1 MVEEGAASDQARQE
15 APLSVKVKLYYGL
28 PALSSAAMAIPVAIY
43 LPRFYSDE
51 LLTPLGSIAIAIALA
66 RVLDAVTD
74 PAIGWL
80 SDRTRTRWGRRRPW
94 VALAAPLVAVTYFAL
109 FSPPDWAVGGGA
121 VWLFACFSTYF
132 LFRTMVSVPYE
143 ALGAELSLDYRE
155 RSSLFGYQ
163 AWFAIGGLL
172 VGSVLPDFLQTT
184 LELPARTA
192 YRIMGTM
199 YATLFLALFSPALL
213 RLREREEF
221 SRPKPNPLLPGVR
234 RALRNRPF
242 RILLLS
248 SILFAIPAAIP
259 GIMTPYTEYV
269 IQPENPERWIM
280 FYLIGYFGAGFVC
293 LPLWIM
299 LAQRLGKLPT
309 FMIVVFVAASG
320 NLLYFFAGPGDEL
333 RVLGFNIYQGM
344 SSTAYGVL
352 IPAMSADVIDYDQ
365 LRTGKRR
372 EGQLQA
378 FWSIVPKLVAIP
390 SAAVPLAVLGAWGYV
405 PNQEQTHEVLFG
417 IRAIYALFPIV
428 PYLLAMVV
436 MLRYPINEHIHRA
449 IRDGITAHAA
459 GEHARDPVTGADASP
474 RIEGVGEDTSW
485 HLDHFSRRELERLST
500 QGPRAVRRYATVGV
514 ARSPPW

>member
-1 MVEEGAASDQARQE
+1 
-15 APLSVKVKLYYGL
+15 
-28 PALSSAAMAIPVAIY
+28 
-43 LPRFYSDE
+43 
-51 LLTPLGSIAIAIALA
+51 
-66 RVLDAVTD
+66 
-74 PAIGWL
+74 
-80 SDRTRTRWGRRRPW
+80 
-94 VALAAPLVAVTYFAL
+94 
-109 FSPPDWAVGGGA
+109 
-121 VWLFACFSTYF
+121 
-132 LFRTMVSVPYE
+132 
-143 ALGAELSLDYRE
+143 
-155 RSSLFGYQ
+155 
-163 AWFAIGGLL
+163 
-172 VGSVLPDFLQTT
+172 
-184 LELPARTA
+184 
-192 YRIMGTM
+192 
-199 YATLFLALFSPALL
+199 
-213 RLREREEF
+213 
-221 SRPKPNPLLPGVR
+221 
-234 RALRNRPF
+234 
-242 RILLLS
+242 
-248 SILFAIPAAIP
+248 
-259 GIMTPYTEYV
+259 
-269 IQPENPERWIM
+269 M

-390 SAAVPLAVLGAWGYV
+390 SAAVPPRSPGERGGTY
-405 PNQEQTHEVLFG
+405 QTRSRRHEVLFG

-459 GEHARDPVTGADASP
+459 GEHARDPVDRCRTPRPGSRASAKIPAGISTTSAGA
-474 RIEGVGEDTSW
+474 SW
-485 HLDHFSRRELERLST
+485 SGFRRR
-500 QGPRAVRRYATVGV
+500 GPGPCAGTPQWAW

>member
-1 MVEEGAASDQARQE
+1 MLQYV
-15 APLSVKVKLYYGL
+15 LSVPDHGL
-28 PALSSAAMAIPVAIY
+28 GALRGA
-43 LPRFYSDE
+43 R
-51 LLTPLGSIAIAIALA
+51 GGAIA
-66 RVLDAVTD
+66 R
-74 PAIGWL
+74 
-80 SDRTRTRWGRRRPW
+80 
-94 VALAAPLVAVTYFAL
+94 
-109 FSPPDWAVGGGA
+109 
-121 VWLFACFSTYF
+121 
-132 LFRTMVSVPYE
+132 
-143 ALGAELSLDYRE
+143 YRE

-192 YRIMGTM
+192 YRIMGTL
-199 YATLFLALFSPALL
+199 YATLFLALFAPALL

-221 SRPKPNPLLPGVR
+221 SRPTPNPLLPGVR

-259 GIMTPYTEYV
+259 GIMTPYYTEYV

-365 LRTGKRR
+365 FRTGKRR

-378 FWSIVPKLVAIP
+378 FWSIIPKLVAIP

-417 IRAIYALFPIV
+417 IRAIYALFPIA

-436 MLRYPINEHIHRA
+436 MLRYPINEHVHRA

-459 GEHARDPVTGADASP
+459 GEHARDPVTGADTSP
-474 RIEGVGEDTSW
+474 RIEGVDEDTS
-485 HLDHFSRRELERLST
+485 
-500 QGPRAVRRYATVGV
+500 
-514 ARSPPW
+514 